1 MCCFL
6 CPAAWRSGVKH
17 CSRLSVCLSVCL
29 FYMCLQ
35 VKDMYQLHVLVTH
48 HVQLHIHSAQLPAT
62 PVLMRHYCRQQWA
75 ASCGRLPPF
84 WQPYSIYSRRQQ
96 WTASCGRLPPFCQ
109 PSSTC
114 LYSLFI
120 AIINC
125 LLWMSRL
132 CQGREVHVRCVQ
144 VPHDKCSWSESGWR
158 SPGLYHHRWTYD
170 HTVFKL
176 GGRLAV
182 SSTYRLQARW
192 QTGSVVHILKEY
204 VCRCSDQTSVCLTE
218 LLNLLQCRHLLSLH
232 FRQPLRNK
240 HTYVFFC
247 LMPQQARLAG
257 GGVMLFTCLFV
268 RLSVRLSVSKQTC
281 EHDTFENE

>member
-75 ASCGRLPPF
+75 
-84 WQPYSIYSRRQQ
+84 
-96 WTASCGRLPPFCQ
+96 ASCGRLPPFCQ

-182 SSTYRLQARW
+182 LSTYWKSTFVVVLTRLLCVW
-192 QTGSVVHILKEY
+192 QSY
-204 VCRCSDQTSVCLTE
+204 
-218 LLNLLQCRHLLSLH
+218 
-232 FRQPLRNK
+232 
-240 HTYVFFC
+240 
-247 LMPQQARLAG
+247 
-257 GGVMLFTCLFV
+257 
-268 RLSVRLSVSKQTC
+268 
-281 EHDTFENE
+281 